1 MGSIC
6 RAFVMQWISYIYGM
20 KKISLLICL
29 LFSILYS
36 VSGQH
41 YYLYGLNAEGGH
53 NQGTIY
59 SYDPINYRYTYLNDL
74 GNSSGPYGGTLV
86 QDTIS
91 GYMYGLT
98 VRGNSFAGTI
108 FRYDPINNIDTILF
122 GFTSCYITGATP
134 YGSPL
139 LAKNGKLYAMND
151 DASVCHSVFFSF
163 DLGTETFTPLFYF
176 DTANGNQPIYCQ
188 LIQATDSRIYG
199 MTLEGGAKNMGVLFR
214 FDPFTNKDTVL
225 LNFDS
230 TNGRLPYSGLIQA
243 NNGLLYGFAAAGGK
257 HDQGVFFSFDIHTY
271 KDSIIYQFD
280 GISAHYPEGDAY
292 QASNGKIYGLV
303 PDNSDNVN
311 VFSYDPTTG
320 KDTIILLAHGEAFFL
335 NNNNDLVQ
343 DPENGLLYGT
353 TTGGGDSGTGCL
365 FSFDPITLKDTILV
379 NFHTAIGYNP
389 DGRLLVSKTIPNA
402 VQQIT
407 NTTNFKLFPNP
418 TTGIFTL
425 AFMGVQDFVPVTIE
439 IYNVLGEK
447 VYSISYQS
455 LANSHQLK
463 TIDLSN
469 QPNGIY
475 FYRVVAENRSLI
487 GEGKVVL
494 LR

>member
-1 MGSIC
+1 
-6 RAFVMQWISYIYGM
+6 M
-20 KKISLLICL
+20 KKVSLLLCL

-53 NQGTIY
+53 NQGTLY
-59 SYDPINYRYTYLNDL
+59 SYDPINFRYTYLNDL

-91 GYMYGLT
+91 EYMYGLT
-98 VRGNSFAGTI
+98 VGGNSFAGTL

-139 LAKNGKLYAMND
+139 LAKNGKLYAMNNN
-151 DASVCHSVFFSF
+151 ASVCHSAFFSF
-163 DLGTETFTPLFYF
+163 DPSTDVLTPLFYF
-176 DTANGNQPIYCQ
+176 DTANGNNPIYCQ
-188 LIQATDSRIYG
+188 LIQATDSMIYG
-199 MTLEGGAKNMGVLFR
+199 MTLEGGTKNMGVLFR
-214 FDPFTNKDTVL
+214 YNPYTNKDTVL

-243 NNGLLYGFAAAGGK
+243 NNSLLYGFAVAGGK
-257 HDQGVFFSFDIHTY
+257 YDQGVFFSYDIQTY
-271 KDSIIYQFD
+271 KDSVIYQFN
-280 GISAHYPEGDAY
+280 GVSAGYPTGDAY

-303 PDNSDNVN
+303 PNNVGN
-311 VFSYDPTTG
+311 GYATVFSYDPVSG
-320 KDTIILLAHGEAFFL
+320 KDTIIQLTHGEAFGF

-353 TTGGGDSGTGCL
+353 TPLGGDSGTGCL
-365 FSFDPITLKDTILV
+365 FSFDPVTLKDTVLV
-379 NFHTAIGYNP
+379 NFHISTGYKP

-402 VQQIT
+402 VPQIT

-418 TTGIFTL
+418 NKGIFTFEFVG
-425 AFMGVQDFVPVTIE
+425 AQNFMPATIE
-439 IYNVLGEK
+439 IYNVLGQKVESEK
-447 VYSISYQS
+447 
-455 LANSHQLK
+455 LK
-463 TIDLSN
+463 VESEEIDLSG
-469 QPNGIY
+469 QPNGVY
-475 FYRVVAENRSLI
+475 FYRVVAENGNLL
-487 GEGKVVL
+487 GEGKVVVE
-494 LR
+494 R